1 MGMQDIDFD
10 EIDRAVSSVT
20 DRKNDPQTN
29 AGAYA
34 ETNAEATV
42 DAGPVTDSETAVS
55 PDTSLLSP
63 AVRRSSGRFMD
74 VVHPSSD
81 MRPASS
87 ATSVSSFQREEVTQ
101 RNEVA
106 SRPEPISA
114 ASTAFHWP
122 DPIDVV
128 APASE
133 PDVETST
140 QEEPAKLFSEPT
152 EYSESVEPSQST
164 ESSESSEP
172 TENMGSLESPFL
184 TDTKVEKR
192 PLGAFSGADADLPL
206 IEDPFPTFTT
216 ARPLSE
222 PLTSAE
228 ELVEPDKPE
237 EPAAPLVDE
246 LVLPEDPLLLEAHAE
261 GDSEAL
267 KVESNTVP
275 TDSIDSI
282 ESVVVPSPLDAPVGP
297 TSITQQYKE
306 QPSSAEQPSGS
317 IYDAEAYH
325 QPVTKAVKKRSILV
339 IMVWIVA
346 LVLIGGGIGAALYFV
361 VLPRLG

>member
-34 ETNAEATV
+34 ETNAEATIET
-42 DAGPVTDSETAVS
+42 GPVTNSETAVS
-55 PDTSLLSP
+55 PDMSLLSP

-87 ATSVSSFQREEVTQ
+87 VTAVSSFQREEVTQ

-128 APASE
+128 APAPE
-133 PDVETST
+133 PEAETTT
-140 QEEPAKLFSEPT
+140 QEQTTKLFSEPS
-152 EYSESVEPSQST
+152 EYSESIAPSEST
-164 ESSESSEP
+164 ESSEP

-206 IEDPFPTFTT
+206 IEEPFPSFTT
-216 ARPLSE
+216 ARQQPES
-222 PLTSAE
+222 PTSTA

-237 EPAAPLVDE
+237 EPATLLVADPE
-246 LVLPEDPLLLEAHAE
+246 LPEDPLLLEAHAE
-261 GDSEAL
+261 DDDEAL
-267 KVESNTVP
+267 KVESNTVS
-275 TDSIDSI
+275 TNSIDSI
-282 ESVVVPSPLDAPVGP
+282 ESVVIPSPLDIPVGP

-306 QPSSAEQPSGS
+306 QPSSADQPSGS

-325 QPVTKAVKKRSILV
+325 QPVTKPVKKRSVLV
-339 IMVWIVA
+339 VIVWIIA